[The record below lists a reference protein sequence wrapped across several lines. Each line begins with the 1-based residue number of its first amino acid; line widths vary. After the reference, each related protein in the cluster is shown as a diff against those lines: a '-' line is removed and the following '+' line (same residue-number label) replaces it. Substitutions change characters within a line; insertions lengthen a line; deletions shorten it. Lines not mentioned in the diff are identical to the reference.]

1 MILNISVLLK
11 HFEAFNYFQ
20 KHLVLC
26 LLHSE
31 NVWVSGKGGGQ
42 EEKLGNGG
50 KALKSVFYDFEGERN
65 CVLLLRISYIHIPF
79 NSTNNPI
86 K

>member
-1 MILNISVLLK
+1 MCG
-11 HFEAFNYFQ
+11 
-20 KHLVLC
+20 LV
-26 LLHSE
+26 E
-31 NVWVSGKGGGQ
+31 RGGGQ
-42 EEKLGNGG
+42 EEKLDNGG
-50 KALKSVFYDFEGERN
+50 KALKSVFYDFEEERN